1 LVQLL
6 CAAHHQDAVA
16 AGRFDVIST
25 IRSRAFSSVALLHI
39 RKVIVQIGDAG
50 DAFDIDWPLR
60 TGSGFL
66 V

>member
-1 LVQLL
+1 M
-6 CAAHHQDAVA
+6 
-16 AGRFDVIST
+16 
-25 IRSRAFSSVALLHI
+25 